1 MADEERLEKHA
12 EIIRKLVEHEN
23 TLQNFRLSWFLTSQ
37 SLLFAALGFA
47 WDKGTTFVVCTL
59 CMVGFTTAASALVAL
74 HLSDKA
80 FHNIKDWWEKNL
92 HAYRGPPRVGFG
104 DGTKYLW
111 YLAMPSRILP
121 RVFALSWIVLLIYR
135 TLFFAAPRVG

>member
-1 MADEERLEKHA
+1 MTDDERLEKHA

-59 CMVGFTTAASALVAL
+59 CAVGFTTATSAFVAL
-74 HLSDKA
+74 RLSDKA
-80 FHNIKDWWEKNL
+80 FKNLKTWWEEKL
-92 HAYRGPPRVGFG
+92 VGYRGPPRVGYG
-104 DGTKYLW
+104 DGSTFAW
-111 YLAMPSRILP
+111 YFAMPSSILP
-121 RVFALSWIVLLIYR
+121 TVFALSWIVLLIYR
-135 TLFFAAPRVG
+135 TQFFAAHP